1 MSSEGGNLRKD
12 SCFPIIIL
20 INVKITHNM
29 AKGFLE
35 KHLREHQGIYFN
47 LIFQYVNILLVKKL
61 DPNKIRAIMYYI
73 FEACSRVIITSLII
87 TFAEADDGTI
97 MFNFFLHFT
106 RPTFKY

>member
-35 KHLREHQGIYFN
+35 KHLREH
-47 LIFQYVNILLVKKL
+47 
-61 DPNKIRAIMYYI
+61 
-73 FEACSRVIITSLII
+73 
-87 TFAEADDGTI
+87 
-97 MFNFFLHFT
+97 
-106 RPTFKY
+106 